1 MLLHIP
7 QVLTADQVAYFQQK
21 LSHAD
26 WTDGKVTAGIQ
37 SAKAKNNQQ
46 LPENSKIS
54 IELGDIILG
63 ALEQNALFMSGALPN
78 KVFPPLFNLY
88 EGGQAFGR
96 HVDNAIR
103 AVSGTRM
110 RIRTDLSATLFLA
123 EPNTYQGGELK
134 IEDTYGLQSVKLA
147 AGDMVLYPSSSLHH
161 VTPVTQG
168 KRVAAFFW
176 IQSLI
181 RDDAKRAL
189 LFEMDTTIQRMHR
202 QPENADHIVAM
213 TSIYHNL
220 LRMWAEIN

>member
-7 QVLTADQVAYFQQK
+7 EVLNAEQVVYFQQQLTK
-21 LSHAD
+21 AD
-26 WTDGKVTAGIQ
+26 WIDGKVTAGAQ
-37 SAKAKNNQQ
+37 SAQAKNNQQ
-46 LPENSKIS
+46 LAENSTLS
-54 IELGDIILG
+54 IELGDIILS
-63 ALEQNALFMSGALPN
+63 ALERSPLFISGALPN
-78 KVFPPLFNLY
+78 KVFPPLFNSY
-88 EGGQAFGR
+88 QGDQAFGR

-103 AVSGTRM
+103 AVTGMRT

-123 EPNTYQGGELK
+123 DPDTYTGGELC

-168 KRVAAFFW
+168 KRIAAFFW
-176 IQSLI
+176 IQSMI
-181 RDDAKRAL
+181 RDDAKRTL
-189 LFEMDTTIQRMHR
+189 LFEMDATIQRMH
-202 QPENADHIVAM
+202 QLPENAHNIVAM

>member
-7 QVLTADQVAYFQQK
+7 QVLNANQLAYFQEK
-21 LSHAD
+21 LSQAD
-26 WTDGKVTAGIQ
+26 WADGKVTAGIQ

-46 LPENSKIS
+46 LPENSKLS
-54 IELGDIILG
+54 IELGDIILSE
-63 ALEQNALFMSGALPN
+63 LERNAMFMSAALPN

-103 AVSGTRM
+103 AVTGTRT

-123 EPNTYQGGELK
+123 DPDSYTGGELR

-161 VTPVTQG
+161 VTPVTHG
-168 KRVAAFFW
+168 KRIAAFFW
-176 IQSLI
+176 VQSMI

-189 LFEMDTTIQRMHR
+189 LFEMDASILRM
-202 QPENADHIVAM
+202 QQLKENADNVIAM
-213 TSIYHNL
+213 TNIYHNL
-220 LRMWAEIN
+220 LRMWAELN

>member
-1 MLLHIP
+1 
-7 QVLTADQVAYFQQK
+7 
-21 LSHAD
+21 
-26 WTDGKVTAGIQ
+26 
-37 SAKAKNNQQ
+37 
-46 LPENSKIS
+46 
-54 IELGDIILG
+54 
-63 ALEQNALFMSGALPN
+63 
-78 KVFPPLFNLY
+78 
-88 EGGQAFGR
+88 
-96 HVDNAIR
+96 
-103 AVSGTRM
+103 
-110 RIRTDLSATLFLA
+110 TLFLA

-189 LFEMDTTIQRMHR
+189 LFEMDTTIQHMHR